1 MLTCIILHN
10 MIIEDERDYN
20 GVADLNYDPLEHT
33 LVEVS
38 NERTIDLMEFIQR
51 NHQIRDRGTHSQ
63 LQADLIEHL
72 WQIRPIVVTCSLI

>member
-1 MLTCIILHN
+1 

-33 LVEVS
+33 PLVEVS
-38 NERTIDLMEFIQR
+38 HERTIDLVEFIRR

-63 LQADLIEHL
+63 LQVDLIEHL
-72 WQIRPIVVTCSLI
+72 WQMYGQS